1 MESQARRQ
9 KKMDPSRNPS
19 QELQELLEVMARS
32 IASEPHLVTVAGAH
46 GRGFVHF
53 EVRCPSDTREEL
65 ESRYQEMRSLMQV
78 AGSVR
83 RTRITMQLVEHT
95 VPVGEAPDEVDP
107 SKALE
112 RLVLT
117 MARALADMPDDVVV
131 FPADGDGFSHYD
143 VRCDTKDVGALLG
156 GRGSHAKAMR
166 ALLEVAGRRRG
177 IRASLH
183 IMARDGNA

>member
-1 MESQARRQ
+1 MESQARQ
-9 KKMDPSRNPS
+9 KKMNHS
-19 QELQELLEVMARS
+19 QEELQELLEVMARS
-32 IASEPHLVTVAGAH
+32 IASEPHLVTVAGARGH
-46 GRGFVHF
+46 GFVHF
-53 EVRCPSDTREEL
+53 EVRCPSDARDEL
-65 ESRYQEMRSLMQV
+65 ESRYQEMRLLMQV

-112 RLVLT
+112 HLVLT
-117 MARALADMPDDVVV
+117 MARALADMPEDVVV

-143 VRCDTKDVGALLG
+143 VRCDTQDVGALLG
-156 GRGSHAKAMR
+156 TRGSHAKAMR
-166 ALLEVAGRRRG
+166 GLLEIAGKRRG

-183 IMARDGNA
+183 IMSRDGNV